1 MKLPPFFMRR
11 IAIKRAWTLLD
22 LPYSWGGDD
31 PVKGFDCSGGV
42 IEILKSVCRLPRK
55 FDCRA
60 KDLYVLFPKV
70 KTPRAGCL
78 VFYGTEEIEHVEF
91 CINRWLAIGASGG
104 GSKVK
109 TREDAIKYNAFIK
122 LRSIKRKRRIIGYV
136 DPFK

>member
-1 MKLPPFFMRR
+1 MKSPLFLLRY
-11 IAIKRAWTLLD
+11 IAVKRAWTLLD
-22 LPYSWGGDD
+22 KRYTWGGDD
-31 PVKGFDCSGGV
+31 SIAGFDCSGLV
-42 IEILKSVCRLPRK
+42 IELLKSVGRLPRK

-60 KDLYVLFPKV
+60 KDLWVLFPKV

-78 VFYGTEEIEHVEF
+78 VFYGTEEISHVEF

-104 GSKVK
+104 GSYVK

-122 LRSIKRKRRIIGYV
+122 LRPIKRDRRIIGYC